1 MFVYYFLYR
10 TTFSEFAVKHG
21 RDPRFKTIEKMK
33 DREAIFIE
41 FITAMRK
48 REKEDSKSRGEKVS
62 VALKYQYRVSL
73 QVCGIFFRLKNM
85 IDDLHRSCNLAGC
98 WLEWCSHRF
107 LIHLDVCVFFSQVKQ
122 DFFDLLSEQHIE
134 GGQRWSKVKERL
146 ETDQRYKAVESS
158 ALREELFKQYMEKQ
172 AKVWMMGSV
181 CLCHR
186 HLNMWV

>member
-73 QVCGIFFRLKNM
+73 QVYGVFFRLKNM
-85 IDDLHRSCNLAGC
+85 IDNLHRSCNLAGC

-181 CLCHR
+181 CMCHR